1 MALSVSIY
9 EVFCRLSGVAGCG
22 WMLMLVIDQD
32 EHVSFNSS
40 KHGVCMPTLAIGALL
55 MSHIELGTY
64 FTF

>member
-1 MALSVSIY
+1 MS
-9 EVFCRLSGVAGCG
+9 
-22 WMLMLVIDQD
+22 VIDQD
-32 EHVSFNSS
+32 EHVFFNSS